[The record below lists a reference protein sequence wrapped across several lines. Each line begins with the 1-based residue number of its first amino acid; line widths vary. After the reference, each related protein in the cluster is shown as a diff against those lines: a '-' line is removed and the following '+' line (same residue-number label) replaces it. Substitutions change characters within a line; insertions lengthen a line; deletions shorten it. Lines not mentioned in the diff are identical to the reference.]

1 MTTPLLVL
9 CSFTLGSKP
18 PMVTGVK
25 LYRNASP
32 GVAEGAFMDIDTLW
46 SGNQVRLVTCNST
59 NYYCHYYYY
68 TFSQALRT
76 RYVQHLH

>member
-1 MTTPLLVL
+1 MTLLLVL

-59 NYYCHYYYY
+59 YCNYDYYHYY
-68 TFSQALRT
+68 TFSSP
-76 RYVQHLH
+76 